1 MKNAEH
7 LKLYHTT
14 NLTLTLFMKK
24 LLLLVCA
31 LAAGIAAQATDYY
44 LIGGFNNWT
53 LKAAN
58 CLFTAASDGTY
69 VLDYDGILTSG
80 FKINDGTWSND
91 AANFGSNGSALQ
103 LGQPYTMTVGGTSS
117 DIKITENIA
126 NPHLVLNVADPANPV
141 LTITGQS
148 QEAEYKYGIKGQI
161 FDGKNWNV
169 VDMVENEDNGK
180 WALTAEVV
188 AGEFGVMVMDAST
201 SAQAAW
207 FSADGDG
214 VLGTAQLGQPL
225 ALKENG
231 TNFASTLAGTF
242 TFVFDPNAMT
252 LTVSGEGSDE
262 PEPVVEVPENLYI
275 VGNIAG
281 CVWQT
286 ATAPA
291 LTKNGN
297 TFTIESVEIVS
308 ASEEISEGFFSFITV
323 RGADWDSEVNTGDR
337 FGASQADEVIEAP
350 ATVTLTAYK
359 AGVNASAAAS
369 WMIEA
374 AVYNITV
381 DFATMT
387 VEVVKVGDGVNSI
400 EINNN
405 VPAVYY
411 NLQGVEVAEPA
422 NGLFIEVRGNQVRK
436 VTLK

>member
-1 MKNAEH
+1 
-7 LKLYHTT
+7 
-14 NLTLTLFMKK
+14 MKK

-44 LIGGFNNWT
+44 LIGGFNKWT

-58 CLFTAASDGTY
+58 CLFTAAADGTY
-69 VLDYDGILTSG
+69 VLDYEGDLTSG

-91 AANFGSNGSALQ
+91 AANFGSNGSPLQ
-103 LGQPYTMTVGGTSS
+103 LGQPYTMKVGGDSK
-117 DIKITENIA
+117 DIALTEKIV

-148 QEAEYKYGIKGQI
+148 QEVEYKYGIHGEI
-161 FDGKNWNV
+161 FGDPEWST
-169 VDMVENEDNGK
+169 VDMVENESGK
-180 WALTAEVV
+180 WVLTSEVV
-188 AGEFGVMVMDAST
+188 AGGFGIKVMDAST
-201 SAQAAW
+201 SAQTGW

-214 VLGTAQLGQPL
+214 VLGSAQLGQ
-225 ALKENG
+225 ALVVKEDG
-231 TNFASTLAGTF
+231 VNFASTLVGTF
-242 TFVFDPNAMT
+242 TFTFDPNAMT
-252 LTVSGEGSDE
+252 LTVSGEGTDD
-262 PEPVVEVPENLYI
+262 PDPVVTVPENLFI

-281 CVWQT
+281 CVWDT
-286 ATAPA
+286 VNAPA
-291 LTKNGN
+291 LTKSGN
-297 TFTIESVEIVS
+297 TFTIENVEIVS

-323 RGADWDSEVNTGDR
+323 RGADWDTEVNTGDR

-374 AVYNITV
+374 AVYDITV
-381 DFATMT
+381 DFAAMT
-387 VEVVKVGDGVNSI
+387 VNVVKVGDGISAI
-400 EINNN
+400 EADNNA
-405 VPAVYY
+405 PAVYY

-422 NGLFIEVRGNQVRK
+422 NGLFIEVRGSQVRK

>member
-1 MKNAEH
+1 
-7 LKLYHTT
+7 
-14 NLTLTLFMKK
+14 MKK
-24 LLLLVCA
+24 FLLMVCA

-44 LIGGFNNWT
+44 LIGGFNKWT

-58 CLFTAASDGTY
+58 CLFTAAEDGTY
-69 VLDYDGILTSG
+69 VLDYEGDLTSG

-91 AANFGSNGSALQ
+91 AANFGSNGSPLQ
-103 LGQPYTMTVGGTSS
+103 LGQPYTMKVGGDTK
-117 DIKITENIA
+117 DIALTEKIV

-148 QEAEYKYGIKGQI
+148 QEVEYKYGIHGEI
-161 FDGKNWNV
+161 FGDPAWST
-169 VDMVENEDNGK
+169 VDMVENESGK
-180 WALTAEVV
+180 WVLTAEVV
-188 AGEFGVMVMDAST
+188 AGGFGIKVMDAST
-201 SAQAAW
+201 SAQTGW

-214 VLGTAQLGQPL
+214 VLGSAQLGQAL
-225 ALKENG
+225 AVKEG
-231 TNFASTLAGTF
+231 GANFASTLVGTF
-242 TFVFDPNAMT
+242 TFTFDPNAMT
-252 LTVSGEGSDE
+252 LTVSGEGTDE

-297 TFTIESVEIVS
+297 VFSIESVEIVS
-308 ASEEISEGFFSFITV
+308 ASEEIAEGFFSFITV
-323 RGADWDSEVNTGDR
+323 QGADWDATNSGDR
-337 FGASQADEVIEAP
+337 YGASQVDEVIEAP
-350 ATVTLTAYK
+350 VTVTLVPYL

-374 AVYNITV
+374 AIYDITV
-381 DFATMT
+381 DFSTMT
-387 VEVVKVGDGVNSI
+387 VNVVKVGDGVSAI
-400 EINNN
+400 EADSN

>member
-1 MKNAEH
+1 
-7 LKLYHTT
+7 
-14 NLTLTLFMKK
+14 MKK
-24 LLLLVCA
+24 FLLMVCA
-31 LAAGIAAQATDYY
+31 LAAGIVAQATDYY
-44 LIGGFNNWT
+44 LIGGFNGWKT
-53 LKAAN
+53 SDPA
-58 CLFTAASDGTY
+58 CLFTAATDGTY
-69 VLDYDGILTSG
+69 VLDYEGTLTSG

-91 AANFGSNGSALQ
+91 AANFGSNGAALQ
-103 LGQPYTMTVGGTSS
+103 VGEPYIMKVGGSTK
-117 DIKITENIA
+117 DIALTENIA

-161 FDGKNWNV
+161 FDGENWNV

-180 WALTAEVV
+180 WVLTAEVV
-188 AGEFGVMVMDAST
+188 AGEFGVLVMDAST
-201 SAQAAW
+201 SAQTGW

-214 VLGTAQLGQPL
+214 VLGSAQLGQPL

-231 TNFASTLAGTF
+231 TNFASTLVGTF
-242 TFVFDPNAMT
+242 TFTFDPSAMT
-252 LTVSGEGSDE
+252 LTVSGEGSDD
-262 PEPVVEVPENLYI
+262 PDPVVTMPENLYI

-281 CVWQT
+281 CVWDT
-286 ATAPA
+286 VNAPA
-291 LTKNGN
+291 LTKSGN
-297 TFTIESVEIVS
+297 TFTIENVEIVS

-323 RGADWDSEVNTGDR
+323 RGADWDTEVNTGDR

-374 AVYNITV
+374 AVYDITV
-381 DFATMT
+381 DFAAMT
-387 VEVVKVGDGVNSI
+387 VNVVKVGDGISAI
-400 EINNN
+400 EADNNA
-405 VPAVYY
+405 PAVYY

>member
-1 MKNAEH
+1 
-7 LKLYHTT
+7 
-14 NLTLTLFMKK
+14 MKK
-24 LLLLVCA
+24 FLLMVCA

-58 CLFTAASDGTY
+58 CLFTAAEDGTY
-69 VLDYDGILTSG
+69 VLDYEGDLTSG

-91 AANFGSNGSALQ
+91 AANFGSNGSPLQ
-103 LGQPYTMTVGGTSS
+103 LGQPYTMKIGGDSK
-117 DIKITENIA
+117 DIALTEKIV

-148 QEAEYKYGIKGQI
+148 QEVEYKYGIHGEI
-161 FDGKNWNV
+161 FGDPAWST
-169 VDMVENEDNGK
+169 VDMVENESGK
-180 WALTAEVV
+180 WVLTAEVV
-188 AGEFGVMVMDAST
+188 AGGFGIKVMDAST
-201 SAQAAW
+201 SAQTGW

-214 VLGTAQLGQPL
+214 VLGSAQLGQAL
-225 ALKENG
+225 AVKEG
-231 TNFASTLAGTF
+231 GANFASTLVGTF
-242 TFVFDPNAMT
+242 TFTFDPNAMT
-252 LTVSGEGSDE
+252 LTVSGEGTDE

-297 TFTIESVEIVS
+297 VFSIESVEIVS
-308 ASEEISEGFFSFITV
+308 ASEEIAEGFFSFITV
-323 RGADWDSEVNTGDR
+323 QGADWDATNSGDR
-337 FGASQADEVIEAP
+337 YGASQVDEVIEAP
-350 ATVTLTAYK
+350 VTVTLVPYL

-374 AVYNITV
+374 AIYDITV
-381 DFATMT
+381 DFSTMT
-387 VEVVKVGDGVNSI
+387 VNVVKVGDGVSAI
-400 EINNN
+400 EADSN